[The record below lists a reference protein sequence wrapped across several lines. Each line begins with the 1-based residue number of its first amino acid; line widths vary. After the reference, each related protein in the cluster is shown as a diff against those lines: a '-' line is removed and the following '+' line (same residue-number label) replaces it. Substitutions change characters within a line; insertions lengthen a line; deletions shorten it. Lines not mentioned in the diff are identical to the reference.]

1 MGMIPASGYLAQM
14 KALLPRGAAWARET
28 GSMLVAL
35 LDAFS
40 QECGRFDARAHALL
54 EEVDPRTA
62 SELLGRWEQVL
73 GLPDPCT
80 PAMISIEAR
89 RLACWRKL
97 AFQGGQTPAFFVA
110 MAAAMG
116 FAIEIHEF
124 DPNVDDYAPS
134 LAAEVAAGRWR
145 YIWRVHVLNAGT
157 FSLFRVGTGRAGDRL
172 REGDAAVNLECI
184 FQHAKPAHTHVIFT
198 YPES

>member
-1 MGMIPASGYLAQM
+1 MGVIAAPAYLAQM
-14 KALLPRGAAWARET
+14 KALLPRGAAWARGV
-28 GSMLVAL
+28 GSTLVAL
-35 LDAFS
+35 LDAFA

-62 SELLGRWEQVL
+62 SEMLGQWETVL

-80 PAMISIEAR
+80 PAEIGVDAR

-97 AFQGGQTPAFFVA
+97 AFQGGQTPAFFIA

-116 FAIEIHEF
+116 FEIEIHEF
-124 DPNVDDYAPS
+124 DPDVDDYDAS

-145 YIWRVHVLNAGT
+145 YIWRVHVVNVAA
-157 FSLFRVGTGRAGDRL
+157 FIRFRAGSRAGSRL
-172 REGDAAVNLECI
+172 IDGSPAGPLECV
-184 FQHAKPAHTHVIFT
+184 FRAAKPAHTHVIFT
-198 YPES
+198 YPE

>member
-1 MGMIPASGYLAQM
+1 M

-35 LDAFS
+35 LDAFA

-80 PAMISIEAR
+80 PAEISIEAR

-97 AFQGGQTPAFFVA
+97 AFQGGQTPAFFQT

-184 FQHAKPAHTHVIFT
+184 FQHAKPAHTYVIFT